1 MASDLSDKTIVICSI
16 VRNAAK
22 GLQRNIPV
30 INKLCGLFKDSRIV
44 VFENDSVDRT
54 KRILQKWHLSDPE
67 RIHVFMDD
75 YGKPT
80 IPSASEV
87 TCNRFFSFIRIQN
100 MARFRNQYLDYIEQ
114 QGWNPTYLL
123 VVDLDV
129 SRISFEGIL
138 SSFEAEMEWDAVT
151 AFGYSM
157 SPSLK
162 RRYHDVYIL
171 VKNGEE
177 SIPQTEESIARKA
190 DEFMMFYGKKAWVPV
205 YSAFGGLAIY
215 KYDKVKGIR
224 YSAIPNDDGR
234 VQSRGEHFSLYKQMN
249 QRGPVRVYINPQ
261 MTIKY
266 QDVDLKLIVKT
277 LKRMMGPRQGG

>member
-1 MASDLSDKTIVICSI
+1 MAESLSNKTIVICSI

-22 GLQRNIPV
+22 GLQHNIPV
-30 INKLCGLFKDSRIV
+30 INKLCAFFKDYRIV

-54 KRILQKWHLSDPE
+54 KEILQEWHLSDPE

-75 YGKPT
+75 FGKPT
-80 IPSASEV
+80 IPAASEV
-87 TCNRFFSFIRIQN
+87 NCNRFFSLIRIQN

-114 QGWNPTYLL
+114 KAWNPTYLL

-129 SRISFEGIL
+129 SRISLKGVL
-138 SSFEAEMEWDAVT
+138 SSFETDRDWDAVT

-157 SPSLK
+157 SPKLK

-177 SIPQTEESIARKA
+177 DIPQTEESIARKA
-190 DEFMMFYGKKAWVPV
+190 DEFMMFYGKQTWIPV

-215 KYDKVKGIR
+215 KYDKVKGLR
-224 YSAIPNDDGR
+224 YSAIPNDDDR
-234 VQSRGEHFSLYKQMN
+234 VQSRGEHFSLYKQMS

-266 QDVDLKLIVKT
+266 QDVDLKLIFKT
-277 LKRMMGPRQGG
+277 LKRLMGIRR